1 MKKFFAIRKTQVL
14 LYNLKKGLCL
24 NVLYYDLSIANWEI
38 YTCLRWAGKAWQKFF
53 CDTIGT
59 EISENNELEIF
70 KLTKAWLERYFR
82 GEKPEIAELSLAPM
96 GNDFRQRVWQLL
108 CEIPYGEVW
117 TYGDLAK
124 IIAKEQ
130 GKTRMSAQAIGGA
143 VGHNPVSII
152 IPCHRVVGANGSL
165 TGYAGGIQTKLVL
178 LKLEGVNVGNLF
190 EPKK

>member
-1 MKKFFAIRKTQVL
+1 MYYITTCQSPIGKYTLACDERERLV
-14 LYNLKKGLCL
+14 GLWL
-24 NVLYYDLSIANWEI
+24 E
-38 YTCLRWAGKAWQKFF
+38 GQKFF

-82 GEKPEIAELSLAPM
+82 GEKPEIAELAFAPI
-96 GNDFRQRVWQLL
+96 GNAFRQKVWQIL

-165 TGYAGGIQTKLVL
+165 TGYAGGIQTKLAL

>member
-1 MKKFFAIRKTQVL
+1 MYYITTCQSPIGKYTLACNEQERLV
-14 LYNLKKGLCL
+14 GLWL
-24 NVLYYDLSIANWEI
+24 E
-38 YTCLRWAGKAWQKFF
+38 GQKFF

-59 EISENNELEIF
+59 EITENNELEIF

-124 IIAKEQ
+124 IIVKEQ

-165 TGYAGGIQTKLVL
+165 TGYAGGIETKIKL
-178 LKLEGVNVGNLF
+178 LKHEGVNMGNLF
-190 EPKK
+190 MPKI